1 MTTPVVVRNRVFL
14 QDTDQELVIEHVDGY
29 CFVLEQWLN
38 EWRLISLSEEK
49 VIFKDKN
56 PSEVLKFASSYQTG
70 NPDKEFDYLVESTL
84 YYFKDL
90 PLKERLRYIEEH
102 AKNLTNAFLEL
113 NDKRDPFEI
122 AALEIDDM
130 YNEFPCFYFDDK
142 TEKWEID
149 VNVFNHK
156 MHI

>member
-1 MTTPVVVRNRVFL
+1 MTTPAVVRNRVFL

-29 CFVLEQWLN
+29 CFVLGQWLN

-56 PSEVLKFASSYQTG
+56 ASEVLKFASSFQTG
-70 NPDKEFDYLVESTL
+70 NPEKEFDYIVESTL

-90 PLKERLRYIEEH
+90 PLKERLRHIEEH
-102 AKNLTNAFLEL
+102 AQNLKNDFRVI
-113 NDKRDPFEI
+113 NDKRDPLEI
-122 AALEIDDM
+122 AVLELNDM
-130 YNEFPCFYFDDK
+130 YNENPCFYFDDK

-149 VNVFNHK
+149 VNAL
-156 MHI
+156 

>member
-1 MTTPVVVRNRVFL
+1 MTTHAVVRNRVCL
-14 QDTDQELVIEHVDGY
+14 QDTDQELAIEHVDGY
-29 CFVLEQWLN
+29 CLILDQWLN

-56 PSEVLKFASSYQTG
+56 ASEVLKFASSFQSG
-70 NPDKEFDYLVESTL
+70 NPEKEFDYIVESTL

-102 AKNLTNAFLEL
+102 ARSLTNDFRVL
-113 NDKRDPFEI
+113 NDKRDPLEI
-122 AALEIDDM
+122 AVLELNDM
-130 YNEFPCFYFDDK
+130 YNENPCFYFDYK

-149 VNVFNHK
+149 VDVL
-156 MHI
+156 